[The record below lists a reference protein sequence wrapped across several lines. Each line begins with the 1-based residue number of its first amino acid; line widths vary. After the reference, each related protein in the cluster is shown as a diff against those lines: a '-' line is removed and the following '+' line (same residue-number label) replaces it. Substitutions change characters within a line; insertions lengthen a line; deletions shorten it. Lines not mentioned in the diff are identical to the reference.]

1 MGSKNGV
8 MPMDSNRTVSFSLG
22 EMAFEYDEE
31 KNRINIKKHGISF
44 RSAARIFFDYDRI
57 EFFDDNHTAVRCAMI
72 QSAIPQP
79 DESHKLEKYQ
89 SEM

>member
-1 MGSKNGV
+1 
-8 MPMDSNRTVSFSLG
+8 MDSNRTVSFSLG

-31 KNRINIKKHGISF
+31 KESNQYKEAWDFFFAVQPVSF
-44 RSAARIFFDYDRI
+44 SIMT
-57 EFFDDNHTAVRCAMI
+57 ELNFFDDNHTAVRCAMI

>member
-1 MGSKNGV
+1 MWSKNGV

-57 EFFDDNHTAVRCAMI
+57 EFSMTLTAAVRCAMI